1 LAFIKDKYS
10 DVVESIRS
18 TKALSK
24 EVEEQ
29 LKKGVQEF
37 ADSFDK

>member
-1 LAFIKDKYS
+1 LAHIHAKYS

-24 EVEEQ
+24 EMEEQ
-29 LKKGVQEF
+29 LKKGIQEF
-37 ADSFDK
+37 ADTFGK